1 MSVLG
6 MPILN
11 VSVSS
16 ETKILLD
23 SLSILTQMPS
33 GRVIEVVTS
42 SYVQALPEKE
52 EAVVNN
58 LKRAALAR
66 LASTDTAAVEAGRA
80 PAAAYRFSRLCF
92 KRDVVEA
99 LGPQDLFRVE
109 TPVGTF
115 QMTKADFYRVFPNVV
130 KSRSYA
136 EDGIYH
142 YRKLPS
148 QAEEFRVA

>member
-1 MSVLG
+1 

-11 VSVSS
+11 VSVSP

-23 SLSILTQMPS
+23 SLSILTQLPS

-42 SYVQALPEKE
+42 SYVRALPEKE
-52 EAVVNN
+52 ASVVNGI
-58 LKRAALAR
+58 KQAALAR
-66 LASTDTAAVEAGRA
+66 LASSAVTAAESVRIA
-80 PAAAYRFSRLCF
+80 PVATYKFSRLCF

-99 LGPQDLFRVE
+99 LRLHDSFRVE
-109 TPVGTF
+109 TPIGTF

-130 KSRSYA
+130 KSQSYA
-136 EDGIYH
+136 EGGIYH

>member
-1 MSVLG
+1 

-11 VSVSS
+11 VSVSP

-23 SLSILTQMPS
+23 SLSILTQLPT
-33 GRVIEVVTS
+33 GRVIEIVTS
-42 SYVQALPEKE
+42 SYVRALPEG
-52 EAVVNN
+52 EAGVVNG
-58 LKRAALAR
+58 LKQAALAR
-66 LASTDTAAVEAGRA
+66 LASGDVTAAESGRPA
-80 PAAAYRFSRLCF
+80 PAATYKFSRLCF
-92 KRDVVEA
+92 KRGVIEA
-99 LGPQDLFRVE
+99 LGPQESFRVE

-130 KSRSYA
+130 KSRSYT

>member
-1 MSVLG
+1 

-11 VSVSS
+11 ISVSP

-23 SLSILTQMPS
+23 SLSILTQLPA
-33 GRVIEVVTS
+33 GRVIEIVTS
-42 SYVQALPEKE
+42 SYVRALPVD
-52 EAVVNN
+52 EAGVLNG
-58 LKRAALAR
+58 LKQAALAR
-66 LASTDTAAVEAGRA
+66 LASGDVTAVESGRPV
-80 PAAAYRFSRLCF
+80 PAATYKFSRLCF
-92 KRDVVEA
+92 KRDVIEA
-99 LGPQDLFRVE
+99 LGPHESFRVE

-115 QMTKADFYRVFPNVV
+115 EMRKADFYRVFPNVV

-148 QAEEFRVA
+148 QAEEFRVV

>member
-1 MSVLG
+1 

-11 VSVSS
+11 VSVTA

-23 SLSILTQMPS
+23 ALSVLTQHPI
-33 GRVIEVVTS
+33 GRVIEIVTS
-42 SYVQALPEKE
+42 SYVRALPEKE
-52 EAVVNN
+52 AGVVNGV
-58 LKRAALAR
+58 KQAALAR
-66 LASTDTAAVEAGRA
+66 LVSAGGAAAASGRA
-80 PAAAYRFSRLCF
+80 VPVASYKFSRLCF
-92 KRDVVEA
+92 RRDVIEA
-99 LGPQDLFRVE
+99 LAPHDSFRVE

-148 QAEEFRVA
+148 QVEEFRLA

>member
-1 MSVLG
+1 

-11 VSVSS
+11 VSVSP

-23 SLSILTQMPS
+23 SLSILTQLPT
-33 GRVIEVVTS
+33 GRVIEIVTS
-42 SYVQALPEKE
+42 SYVRALPEG
-52 EAVVNN
+52 EAGVVNG
-58 LKRAALAR
+58 LKQAALAR
-66 LASTDTAAVEAGRA
+66 LASGDVAAAESGRPA
-80 PAAAYRFSRLCF
+80 PAATYKFSRLCF
-92 KRDVVEA
+92 KRGVIEA
-99 LGPQDLFRVE
+99 LGPQESFRVE

>member
-1 MSVLG
+1 

-23 SLSILTQMPS
+23 SLSILTQMPT
-33 GRVIEVVTS
+33 GRVIEIVTA
-42 SYVQALPEKE
+42 SYARSLPLDEVG
-52 EAVVNN
+52 VVNG
-58 LKRAALAR
+58 LKQAALAR
-66 LASTDTAAVEAGRA
+66 LASADVAATESGRPV
-80 PAAAYRFSRLCF
+80 PAATYKFSRLCF
-92 KRDVVEA
+92 KRDVIEG
-99 LGPQDLFRVE
+99 LSSRQTFRVE
-109 TPVGTF
+109 TPVGIF
-115 QMTKADFYRVFPNVV
+115 QLTKADFYRVFPNVV

-148 QAEEFRVA
+148 QAEEFRVG